1 MFCRF
6 QSVRAIKPNFFS
18 RVSMNLKQIDC
29 RIALIVSSAFLLCSS
44 LGHVAADDWPRWMGP
59 KYDGVWHEKGMI
71 DKFPESGPKVEWR
84 KEFGGGYAGPAV
96 ANGKIFAMDRVE
108 DGGEGA
114 TTENAIGKK
123 GEIKGGERVVCFD
136 LETGGELWVHKYER
150 EYKIAYPTGPRCTP
164 TVDGNHVYTLG
175 AMGDLFCLTADKGD
189 VVWKK
194 ELTKEY
200 ETKPPFWGY
209 ASHPYVDGDKLIVP
223 VGGKGTGLVA
233 FDKKTGKEIWRSVT
247 TKDIAYSP
255 IVIYAPE
262 DANDE
267 RQLIFWHGEGIT
279 SVNPD
284 DGKENWFSK
293 FPDEAN
299 PSIVTIATPV
309 LTGNKLLIA
318 EFYKGALLL
327 ELGSNPPSVKEVWRN
342 FKQDPELK
350 GAMNAM
356 MATPIVKNGLAY
368 GVAYSRSGAGVLRC
382 VEVESGD
389 VKWTNEKWMGGKKP
403 LMFAN
408 GFITENEG
416 KYFVFNDIGEL
427 MIAKFTPDGFQEL
440 DRAKL
445 LEPTSVA
452 RGRKVVW
459 SHPAYSNGKI
469 IVRNDEEIVCVDLKK

>member
-1 MFCRF
+1 MPSNISSGFDLKLKRSLI
-6 QSVRAIKPNFFS
+6 SVFRTA
-18 RVSMNLKQIDC
+18 V
-29 RIALIVSSAFLLCSS
+29 FLLLVCMWTS
-44 LGHVAADDWPRWMGP
+44 LVNAEDWPRWMGP
-59 KYDGVWHEKGMI
+59 KYDGVWHETGMI

-84 KEFGGGYAGPAV
+84 KEFGGGYAGPSV
-96 ANGKIFAMDRVE
+96 SGGKVFAMDRVE

-123 GEIKGGERVVCFD
+123 GKITGGERVVCFD
-136 LETGGELWVHKYER
+136 LKSGEELWVHKYER

-164 TVDGNHVYTLG
+164 TVDGEHVYVLG
-175 AMGDLFCLTADKGD
+175 AMGDLICLTTDKGK
-189 VVWKK
+189 VVWQKQ
-194 ELTKEY
+194 LTDEY

-209 ASHPYVDGDKLIVP
+209 ASHPYVDGEKLIVP
-223 VGGKGTGLVA
+223 VGGKGSGLVA

-262 DANDE
+262 NGDGE

-279 SVNPD
+279 AVNPD
-284 DGKENWFSK
+284 DGNELWFTK
-293 FPDEAN
+293 FPEEAN

-327 ELGSNPPSVKEVWRN
+327 EIGSNPPSVKEVWRN

-356 MATPIVKNGLAY
+356 MATPFVEDGLAF

-382 VEVESGD
+382 VEVDTGE
-389 VKWTNEKWMGGKKP
+389 VRWTDEKWMGGKKP

-408 GFITENEG
+408 GFITKNED
-416 KYFVFNDIGEL
+416 KHFVFNDIGEL
-427 MIAKFTPDGFQEL
+427 MIGRFAPDGFEEL

-452 RGRKVVW
+452 RGRQVVW

-469 IVRNDEEIVCVDLKK
+469 IVRNDKEIICVNLKK